1 LTPFPKLQ
9 FHPANDKSAKMLYQW
24 LSENN
29 LFPEIDEIK
38 GKPGKWIVWIGL
50 SAYCVAFKFD
60 ELVDGRKGG
69 DVINSLSGDKEA
81 KLRIIDRATKPSFKS
96 GLTENIRKKLN
107 NIPTKSI
114 NKMVKKL

>member
-1 LTPFPKLQ
+1 MIIQRLFSSKDQKIRRFKSDIKASKEATFPIPKDSSYGKEFYNNRLR
-9 FHPANDKSAKMLYQW
+9 AGRIVNKS
-24 LSENN
+24 
-29 LFPEIDEIK
+29 
-38 GKPGKWIVWIGL
+38 
-50 SAYCVAFKFD
+50 KFD

-114 NKMVKKL
+114 NKIVKKL